1 MAHIGSAA
9 VEDGNCEGRSPRIG
23 AQSRDLQ
30 MAIPTYIHNGHRPA
44 LLSNAKVNIT
54 RDFSVITTATPV
66 QHIIILE
73 INIVL
78 REGQPQAKLALH
90 RRQPIFT
97 VSQEGGNQ
105 RSIKCGIVPFRACV
119 IPERNLPVVVGCRNV
134 TKQHPEIGVAGVGLA
149 VVVQAS
155 F

>member
-9 VEDGNCEGRSPRIG
+9 VEDGNCEGRSPRIADQVG
-23 AQSRDLQ
+23 NAQ
-30 MAIPTYIHNGHRPA
+30 MAIPTHIHDGHRPA
-44 LLSNAKVNIT
+44 LLSNAKAHVASHLSIETIT
-54 RDFSVITTATPV
+54 TPV
-66 QHIIILE
+66 QNVTVLE

-97 VSQEGGNQ
+97 VSQEGGDQ

-119 IPERNLPVVVGCRNV
+119 IPERHGSKR
-134 TKQHPEIGVAGVGLA
+134 IYGG
-149 VVVQAS
+149 
-155 F
+155 